1 MEKRKDSHVFP
12 LKGEKKYEQEKS
24 NENVVPLWQKIITWI
39 FIAVFFYGIYL
50 MFS

>member
-12 LKGEKKYEQEKS
+12 LKGEKKYEQEKN
-24 NENVVPLWQKIITWI
+24 NEKVPLWQKIITWI